1 MVKAAF
7 FDIDGTLISHET
19 GGMPESTRLALEKIR
34 KKGVRVFACTGRHI
48 LELKALPLNGVTF
61 DGYVTLTGQICLDG
75 QENLIYE
82 VHIDKEA
89 TVRKLERYREC
100 ETPELLV

>member
-1 MVKAAF
+1 
-7 FDIDGTLISHET
+7 
-19 GGMPESTRLALEKIR
+19 MPESTRLALEKIR

-82 VHIDKEA
+82 V
-89 TVRKLERYREC
+89 
-100 ETPELLV
+100 P